1 MFGNISGAMGGGL
14 QTLPASMSALC
25 LRSAS
30 RVSDVAD
37 DVAVVEYR
45 VAGDVIEVPM
55 AKDRGEFPNPQLF
68 EIAAHEFRMG
78 HAGEGIVDNGLRA
91 VVDGVH
97 GCAELQRG
105 IVEPI
110 PLLEM
115 ALRLIPAGVEGDQ
128 VVIVMMDSDVRR
140 GLGHRL
146 RLSLDGRI

>member
-1 MFGNISGAMGGGL
+1 MLGNISGAMGGVP

-30 RVSDVAD
+30 RVNGD

-91 VVDGVH
+91 AVDGVH
-97 GCAELQRG
+97 GCAEL
-105 IVEPI
+105 
-110 PLLEM
+110 
-115 ALRLIPAGVEGDQ
+115 
-128 VVIVMMDSDVRR
+128 
-140 GLGHRL
+140 
-146 RLSLDGRI
+146 